1 MNFYPPKIDERFRNP
16 HNAGK
21 LNDSAVGRYATFVCG
36 TSLQFYLQI
45 ENETK
50 KILAA
55 RFQTSGCGYAI
66 AAADILAEIIVGK
79 NLTEL
84 HGLNHQSLR
93 IEIENILG
101 EFENGRSHCLELSLD
116 ALQAALSDY
125 RQSQIEEFIGEKALI
140 CTCFGVSEETI
151 ERIVQQYAVETVE
164 EVSDICNAG
173 DGCGSCR
180 FLIQEIIDVNR
191 QEHF

>member
-1 MNFYPPKIDERFRNP
+1 MSFYPPKVAERFRDPRNS
-16 HNAGK
+16 GK
-21 LNDSAVGRYATFVCG
+21 LNDSSVGTYATFVCG
-36 TSLQFYLQI
+36 TSLKFYLHI
-45 ENETK
+45 ENDTK
-50 KILAA
+50 KIIAA
-55 RFQTSGCGYAI
+55 KFQTSGCGYAI

-84 HGLNHQSLR
+84 HGLNHQHLR
-93 IEIENILG
+93 IEIENILDK
-101 EFENGRSHCLELSLD
+101 FESDRSHCLELSLD
-116 ALQAALSDY
+116 ALQSALSDY

-151 ERIVQQYAVETVE
+151 EKIVRQYAVETVE
-164 EVSDICNAG
+164 DVSDICNAG

-191 QEHF
+191 QENF